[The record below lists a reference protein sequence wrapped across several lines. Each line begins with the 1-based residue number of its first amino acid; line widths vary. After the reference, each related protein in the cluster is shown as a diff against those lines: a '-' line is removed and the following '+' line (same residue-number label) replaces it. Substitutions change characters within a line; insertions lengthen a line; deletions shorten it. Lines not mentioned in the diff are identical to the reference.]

1 MSWDIILEELNSK
14 SINRARFISR
24 VDTDADVAP
33 TLVAL
38 ANGKGGRIIVG
49 LDTRNCH
56 LTGTTV
62 NAEWI
67 SQVLQA
73 VCYPRIAVKIEIVYR
88 NDKHIV
94 MIDVSEGDEKPY
106 SYKHSVYIEKDKK
119 IIVAS
124 NDEVENLQA
133 VSNFKQNKHE
143 IPKHISNSALLYS
156 PSFSLKDKKEPVPA
170 PAKSVN
176 EAPLTIEEISIQETL
191 DQNEAKLKSEVTE
204 LLVQSAP
211 LSAPQGEKDTVISQA
226 SLLQERAPL
235 NARQKKLMNHMRK
248 GNPELNRIRNKKFR
262 KLYEVSHKTAHYEL
276 VDLVDRGLLEQ
287 EGSGR
292 STCYK
297 LTQKV
302 LLNIIQ

>member
-1 MSWDIILEELNSK
+1 MSWNIILEELNSK
-14 SINRARFISR
+14 STNRARFISR
-24 VDTDADVAP
+24 VDTDADVSP

-38 ANGKGGRIIVG
+38 ANGKGGRIIIG
-49 LDTRNCH
+49 MDTRNCH

-62 NAEWI
+62 NTEWI
-67 SQVLQA
+67 EQVLQA

-94 MIDVSEGDEKPY
+94 MIEVSEGDEKPY
-106 SYKHSVYIEKDKK
+106 SYKQAVYIEKDTK
-119 IIVAS
+119 ILVAS

-156 PSFSLKDKKEPVPA
+156 PNFSLTSEKTPLPVA
-170 PAKSVN
+170 VVQVD
-176 EAPLTIEEISIQETL
+176 PLTVEEISIQETL
-191 DQNEAKLKSEVTE
+191 DSNAVNE
-204 LLVQSAP
+204 LLVRPPARAP
-211 LSAPQGEKDTVISQA
+211 KAVAASQA
-226 SLLQERAPL
+226 SLLQERSPL

-248 GNPELNRIRNKKFR
+248 GNPELNRMRNKKFR

-297 LTQKV
+297 LTQTI
-302 LLNIIQ
+302 LTELASAQAS